1 MALLKATAS
10 IITIS
15 AALTD
20 AAAGS
25 ATDGAT
31 APMAAPVARLRTDR
45 RSKSLWFD
53 SSTGLAMKRL
63 HWMEIGFLGL
73 SCGPGSVSW
82 KQGGQDNGN
91 NSTAICSASARPA
104 PLRQP
109 FFDRSGV
116 VPGCFS

>member
-31 APMAAPVARLRTDR
+31 APMAAPVAKPRTDR
-45 RSKSLWFD
+45 RSKSFWFD
-53 SSTGLAMKRL
+53 SLTGLVMKRL
-63 HWMEIGFLGL
+63 HWMETGVPGRFWGQVRFDGETERTGL
-73 SCGPGSVSW
+73 QAVS
-82 KQGGQDNGN
+82 
-91 NSTAICSASARPA
+91 SAGARRRR
-104 PLRQP
+104 LRQP
-109 FFDRSGV
+109 FLIIFRPLS
-116 VPGCFS
+116 